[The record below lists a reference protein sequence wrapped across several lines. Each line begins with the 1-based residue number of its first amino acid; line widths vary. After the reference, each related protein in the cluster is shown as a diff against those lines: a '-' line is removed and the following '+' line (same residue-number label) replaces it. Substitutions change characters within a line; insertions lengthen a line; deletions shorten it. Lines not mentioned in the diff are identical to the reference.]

1 MNSPVLEV
9 RGLTVH
15 FPVAAGGLFSR
26 KSLVLRAVQDV
37 SFELQKGE
45 SLGIVGESGCGKST
59 LARAVLGLQR
69 ATSGAVIWKG
79 ADLTRARAEEMREF
93 RRRFQIVFQDPR
105 GSLDPR
111 MTIGQV
117 IAEPLRAFRKE
128 ESRAEHEQRVRNI
141 MREVGLSPEL
151 FNRYPHEISGGQCQ
165 RAGIARAMI
174 LEPELVVCDEAV
186 SALDVSVQAQII
198 NLLMDLRSGFHMSMI
213 FISHDLSVVHYV
225 CDRVMV
231 LYLGRVMEI
240 CSREKLLDGAA
251 HPYTQAL
258 LAAIPE
264 SASAKPRQQRTRLGD
279 DTPNPLSPPSGC
291 VFHPRC
297 PLASEQCRVDAPA
310 VVDRGDGHQVACHN
324 V

>member
-1 MNSPVLEV
+1 MNGPALEV

-15 FPVAAGGLFSR
+15 FPVAAGGLFPR
-26 KSLVLRAVQDV
+26 KSLVLRAVQDI
-37 SFELQKGE
+37 SFDLQKGE

-117 IAEPLRAFRKE
+117 IAEPLRAFCKD

-141 MREVGLSPEL
+141 MREVGLSSEI

-174 LEPELVVCDEAV
+174 LGPELVVCDEAV

-198 NLLMDLRSGFHMSMI
+198 NLLMDLRSGFGMSML
-213 FISHDLSVVHYV
+213 FISHDLSVVHHV

-240 CSREKLLDGAA
+240 CSREMLLEAAA

-258 LAAIPE
+258 LAAVPE
-264 SASAKPRQQRTRLGD
+264 AAPAKPRQSRPRFGD
-279 DTPNPLSPPSGC
+279 ETPNPLSPPSGC

-297 PLASEQCRVDAPA
+297 PLATEQCRVDAPD
-310 VVDRGDGHQVACHN
+310 VVDRGDGHLVACHN